1 MSLYTYLLFLF
12 VEVIY
17 DDSNEEIEGE
27 ERAKDDEE
35 DKVDVHVDVDLS
47 DGLIPNLEKET
58 K

>member
-27 ERAKDDEE
+27 EGAEDDEE
-35 DKVDVHVDVDLS
+35 NKVDVHVDVDLS
-47 DGLIPNLEKET
+47 DGLIPNLEKKT
-58 K
+58 A